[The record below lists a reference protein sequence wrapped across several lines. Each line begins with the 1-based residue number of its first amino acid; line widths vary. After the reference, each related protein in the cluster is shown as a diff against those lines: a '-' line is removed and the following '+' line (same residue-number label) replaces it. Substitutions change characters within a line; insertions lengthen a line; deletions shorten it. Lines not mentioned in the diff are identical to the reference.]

1 MKLVRAIAV
10 IAALVVIGI
19 AAGGTA
25 TGTPGARAQAREA
38 VAYCT
43 AAEKAQRVAALKR
56 YRGRMKSARR
66 AYFRSHRSARARRA
80 FVARQQAKLRA
91 LKRAAACRV
100 VPPGAEVVASIPVDG
115 TGGVGVG
122 AGSVWVI
129 DRTSGL
135 LRIDPTTNT
144 QVDKI
149 ERVFGGAPVV
159 GEGAVWVPSGTP
171 FYNSLLRVD
180 PGAHT
185 FIQIPTG
192 PSADEWPTAAVVT
205 PGAVWVGNHHGGPVV
220 RVDPRTN
227 KVVATILWSGPT
239 LGGIFHMASDGSTLW
254 VTGTRTTDA
263 AEIDVATNAIV
274 RRIDVPNGTCGGV
287 DVDASS
293 VWVASGYDQPYACW
307 QRQNWGVSRIDR
319 STGRVTRIDVGER
332 PIDVRVGLGSV
343 WAVVDVPQLQ
353 LVRIDPASN
362 VVVGRLTLPDTECRP
377 SLAAGACPVA
387 EYTTSLAVGFGSLW
401 LRVNS
406 TVAGTAGRL
415 LRIDPR

>member
-1 MKLVRAIAV
+1 
-10 IAALVVIGI
+10 
-19 AAGGTA
+19 
-25 TGTPGARAQAREA
+25 
-38 VAYCT
+38 
-43 AAEKAQRVAALKR
+43 
-56 YRGRMKSARR
+56 
-66 AYFRSHRSARARRA
+66 
-80 FVARQQAKLRA
+80 
-91 LKRAAACRV
+91 
-100 VPPGAEVVASIPVDG
+100 
-115 TGGVGVG
+115 
-122 AGSVWVI
+122 VWVS

-180 PGAHT
+180 PQAHT

-192 PSADEWPTAAVVT
+192 PSADEWPAAAVVT
-205 PGAVWVGNHHGGPVV
+205 PGAVWVGNHHGGPLV

-227 KVVATILWSGPT
+227 NVVATIPWSGPT
-239 LGGIFHMASDGSTLW
+239 LGGIYHTATDGSTVW

-274 RRIDVPNGTCGGV
+274 RRIDVPNGTCGGI
-287 DVDASS
+287 DVNASS
-293 VWVASGYDQPYACW
+293 IWVASGYDQPYPCW

-319 STGRVTRIDVGER
+319 STGRRMRIDVGGR
-332 PIDVRVGLGSV
+332 PIDVRVGLGSI
-343 WAVVDVPQLQ
+343 WAVLDAPKLQ

-362 VVVGRLTLPDTECRP
+362 VVVGRLTLSDTECRP
-377 SLAAGACPVA
+377 SVAAGACPGA
-387 EYTTSLAVGFGSLW
+387 EYTTALTVGFGSLW

-406 TVAGTAGRL
+406 TVPGTAGRL
-415 LRIDPR
+415 LRIDALASRSRTHGRAGSSTTRRASRAECTWPCAPAPPLSTSSRRRAASRAWARSTPGEP